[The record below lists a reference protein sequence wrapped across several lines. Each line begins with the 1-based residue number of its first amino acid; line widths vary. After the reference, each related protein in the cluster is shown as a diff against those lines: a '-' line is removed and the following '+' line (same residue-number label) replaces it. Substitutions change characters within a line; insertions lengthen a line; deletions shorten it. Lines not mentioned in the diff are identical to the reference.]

1 MERKNM
7 PAYKAPLRD
16 IRFVMNDLLE
26 FSEHYALLN
35 TSTEL
40 DAETQSVIIEEA
52 AKFSE
57 NVISPLNAVGDQI
70 GCTWSV
76 DGVTTPPGFKE
87 AYQQYCEGGWPSLAM
102 PESFGG
108 QGLPESMNII
118 VSELVCSACVA
129 WSGYPGLREGAIKT
143 LMSHG
148 NESLKKTFL
157 PNLVTG
163 KWTGTMCLTES
174 HCGTDLGQLKT
185 KAIPTANN
193 EYKLTGTK
201 IFISCGDHDMAENIV
216 HIVLARLP
224 DSPAG
229 SAGISLL
236 VVPKFVVSEDGSLGE
251 RNKVNCGSIEHKMG
265 IHGFVTCVM
274 NFDGATGYLIG
285 QPNKGLHAMFTFMNS
300 ARLTTAL
307 QGLVHSE
314 VAYQGALPYALER
327 LAMRSLSGP
336 KNPDGPADP
345 IIVHPDVRRLL
356 LTIKSFAEGFRAFSY
371 YVAQQLDLSEHAKS
385 EESKERA
392 TQLLAFLT
400 PICKGFMTELGCE
413 AAHHGVQVF
422 GGHGYIREWGMEQNQ
437 RDSRISTLY
446 EGTTGIQALDLIG
459 RKVLGSKSAL
469 LTNFS
474 AIIFEFCQS
483 LQDNLSMQEFTQP
496 LSDSTT
502 EWLTLAKTV
511 GQSAASDPE
520 EIGAASVDFLMFS
533 GYTIL
538 AYFWA
543 RMAKVSFE
551 KLEAGC
557 EDKDLYLSKVN
568 TARFY
573 FQRILPR
580 TATLKLTIQS
590 GATSLMEMPPE
601 QF

>member
-1 MERKNM
+1 M
-7 PAYKAPLRD
+7 PAYTAPLRD
-16 IRFVMNDLLE
+16 IRFVMDDLLD
-26 FSEHYALLN
+26 FSSHYNQLN
-35 TSTEL
+35 STTEV
-40 DAETQSVIIEEA
+40 DRETQLAIIEEA

-57 NVISPLNAVGDQI
+57 NVLSPLNAVGDQI
-70 GCTWSV
+70 GCTWTA
-76 DGVTTPPGFKE
+76 DGVTTPPGFKQ
-87 AYQQYCEGGWPSLAM
+87 AYQQYCDGGWPSLAM
-102 PESFGG
+102 PEAFGG
-108 QGLPESMNII
+108 QGLPESMNIV
-118 VSELVCSACVA
+118 VSELVCSGCVA

-143 LMSHG
+143 LLSYG
-148 NESLKKTFL
+148 SESLQNTYL
-157 PNLVTG
+157 PNLVSG

-185 KAIPTANN
+185 KAMPITATQ
-193 EYKLTGTK
+193 YTLTGTK
-201 IFISCGDHDMAENIV
+201 IFISCGEHDMAENIV

-224 DSPAG
+224 NSPEG
-229 SAGISLL
+229 SAGISLF
-236 VVPKFVVSEDGSLGE
+236 VVPKFLVNGDGSLGQ
-251 RNKVNCGSIEHKMG
+251 RNSLNCGSIEHKMG

-274 NFDGATGYLIG
+274 NFDGATGYLVG
-285 QPNKGLHAMFTFMNS
+285 QPNKGLEAMFTFMNS

-314 VAYQGALPYALER
+314 VAYQGAVPYAQER
-327 LAMRSLSGP
+327 LAMRSLSGA
-336 KNPDGPADP
+336 KNPKGPADP
-345 IIVHPDVRRLL
+345 IIVHPDVRRML
-356 LTIKSFAEGFRAFSY
+356 LTIKSFAEGFRAFAY

-385 EESKERA
+385 DESKTHA
-392 TQLLAFLT
+392 KKLLALLT

-459 RKVLGSKSAL
+459 RKILGSRGEL

-474 AIIFEFCQS
+474 TIIVEFCESQHS
-483 LQDNLSMQEFTQP
+483 NPSMQEFTQP
-496 LSDSTT
+496 LSKATT
-502 EWLTLAKTV
+502 EWLTLAKII
-511 GQSAASDPE
+511 GQSAAADPE

-543 RMAKVSFE
+543 RMAQVSLE
-551 KLEAGC
+551 KLEQGAD
-557 EDKDLYLSKVN
+557 DKDLYLAKVN
-568 TARFY
+568 TAKFY

-590 GATSLMEMPPE
+590 GAANLMQINAD